1 MKVVML
7 VAINGRIS
15 AVGKRVSGNVGVN
28 GNVNGGVDKADNIYI
43 KEVTFNNRY
52 EFPSFGKEN
61 MIYVATD
68 EHKSYIFNPTTLNYE
83 VIGAD
88 YSEIEI
94 IQGTL

>member
-1 MKVVML
+1 MSVV
-7 VAINGRIS
+7 INGKVS
-15 AVGKRVSGNVGVN
+15 AVGKRVSGNVGTN
-28 GNVNGGVDKADNIYI
+28 GTVNGGVDKADNIYV
-43 KEVTFNNRY
+43 KEVTFNNRFC
-52 EFPSFGKEN
+52 FPSFGKEN

-68 EHKSYIFNPTTLNYE
+68 EHKSYIFNPATLNYE